1 MEGIKSLLG
10 ITNDKIDNNTNS
22 VNDGFSDTNETIN
35 SSFSSLYDDMDYAT
49 NELVTGFEN
58 SIGGITKVDDHFV
71 YYADGTIKTIEQYR
85 NDFNKYVDDQIYH
98 NDYSNLGKENDKAG
112 NDSADATISNGVN
125 GVKDKFNFYNDVVS
139 NVNSMISVITDVES
153 EPKYYINVD
162 SKWYKGKICIVDLSW
177 YAPYKDLGDN
187 IICIFVYLSFLW
199 NIFLRLPDII
209 NGAGASSYAGNMV
222 NDIESYRKTGFGR
235 SSSYK
240 NRGF

>member
-1 MEGIKSLLG
+1 MGSFFSDLGKNIDSGIKSIGNWFTDIGKGIDRGVKSLG
-10 ITNDKIDNNTNS
+10 D
-22 VNDGFSDTNETIN
+22 TIN
-35 SSFSSLYDDMDYAT
+35 NWFSYKNLED
-49 NELVTGFEN
+49 EN
-58 SIGGITKVDDHFV
+58 K
-71 YYADGTIKTIEQYR
+71 
-85 NDFNKYVDDQIYH
+85 
-98 NDYSNLGKENDKAG
+98 KAG

-222 NDIESYRKTGFGR
+222 NDIEAYRKTGFGR